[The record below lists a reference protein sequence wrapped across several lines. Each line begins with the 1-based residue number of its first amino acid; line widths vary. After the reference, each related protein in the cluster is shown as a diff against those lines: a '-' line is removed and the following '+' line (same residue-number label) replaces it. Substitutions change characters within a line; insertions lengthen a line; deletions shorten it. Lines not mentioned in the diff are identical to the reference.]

1 MKGKRCDGA
10 QPAWGGARRQNSRSS
25 NQARH
30 CSHSAE
36 PCVTEYPFLFFMLSK
51 KRKIAI
57 GRLPMRARVTQSDI
71 TENSLRTIIAGH
83 HNVIE
88 ITW

>member
-1 MKGKRCDGA
+1 MDDGILMKGKRCDGA

-36 PCVTEYPFLFFMLSK
+36 PCKGISISIFNVEK
-51 KRKIAI
+51 GK
-57 GRLPMRARVTQSDI
+57 GRVP
-71 TENSLRTIIAGH
+71 
-83 HNVIE
+83 
-88 ITW
+88 